1 MRLNAG
7 DESWVRECLANFEV
21 DPSDPHAPE
30 IIMLSFGYAD
40 LYPDGTVVAYGKV
53 VRESDR

>member
-1 MRLNAG
+1 MRLDTD
-7 DESWVRECLANFEV
+7 DESWVRECLDNFEV
-21 DPSDPHAPE
+21 DPDDPDAPE

-40 LYPDGTVVAYGKV
+40 LYPDGTVVAYGRV

>member
-1 MRLNAG
+1 MKLSKSDKRY
-7 DESWVRECLANFEV
+7 VRECLRDFEV

-30 IIMLSFGYAD
+30 IIMLSFGYAE
-40 LYPDGTVVAYGKV
+40 LYPDGTVVAYGRV